1 MTPDNVTTHRPDQE
15 YRDLVSRLAVVDREV
30 AGIATRLAWSSDPTS
45 RPISRD
51 LTTGLPNR
59 RSLHRYLTAT
69 LPGGFRGGTGVWCAV
84 LRLESTAAVA
94 GRAAI
99 PAEVSPAQRQR
110 WLRALGQ
117 ELTDLVGQDGMVGR
131 WSSDEIAVLLPADRG
146 ATRDAVLDRILD
158 LERRLPAELLLEPAT
173 GLLDVVRLHT
183 SRVDLSAALAHC
195 DTTF

>member
-1 MTPDNVTTHRPDQE
+1 
-15 YRDLVSRLAVVDREV
+15 
-30 AGIATRLAWSSDPTS
+30 
-45 RPISRD
+45 
-51 LTTGLPNR
+51 
-59 RSLHRYLTAT
+59 
-69 LPGGFRGGTGVWCAV
+69 V
-84 LRLESTAAVA
+84 LRLEGTATAA
-94 GRAAI
+94 GHAAT

-158 LERRLPAELLLEPAT
+158 LERRLPDELLLQPAT
-173 GLLDVVRLHT
+173 GLLDVVRLHA
-183 SRVDLSAALAHC
+183 SGVDLLAALAHL

>member
-1 MTPDNVTTHRPDQE
+1 MTPDNVATLRPDQD
-15 YRDLVSRLAVVDREV
+15 YRDLVNRLAVVDREV
-30 AGIATRLAWSSDPTS
+30 TGIETRLAWSSDPTS
-45 RPISRD
+45 GPISRD

-59 RSLHRYLTAT
+59 RSLHRYLAAT
-69 LPGGFRGGTGVWCAV
+69 LPGGFRGGTSVWCAV
-84 LRLESTAAVA
+84 LRLEGTATAA
-94 GRAAI
+94 GHAAA

-158 LERRLPAELLLEPAT
+158 LERRLPDELLLQPAT
-173 GLLDVVRLHT
+173 GLLDVVRLHA
-183 SRVDLSAALAHC
+183 SGVDLLAALAHL